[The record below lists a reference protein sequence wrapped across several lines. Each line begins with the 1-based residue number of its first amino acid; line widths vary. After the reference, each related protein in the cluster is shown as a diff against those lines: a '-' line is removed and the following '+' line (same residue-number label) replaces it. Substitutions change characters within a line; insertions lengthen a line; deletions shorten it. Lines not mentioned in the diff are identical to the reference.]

1 MTGSGERIS
10 NNQFAFMIVLFE
22 IGSTPLFLVG
32 GEAKQ
37 DAWLAM
43 SFAAVFGLLLLLLFL
58 YLQQKEPGSNLIS
71 MLKTGFGRMLGSI
84 VGSAYILYF
93 LYESMRNVR
102 DFGELITLTLLSR
115 TPMAIIMAI
124 VVLIASY
131 GVYKGVEVVFRLSEV
146 LLPIVVVSYLFLVLL
161 LIVSKVIHFRMLTP
175 VLEDGLGPVL
185 KAAFPEIVSFPFGQM
200 VIFLMFWNLRS
211 DNRIPVKATFAAYS
225 TVALFLVSMN
235 ALNIAIL
242 GPTLAGMSAL
252 PFLQSVQ
259 LISIAR
265 IFERLDVIVTLLI
278 YIGLFMKMTA
288 FYLCAVLGFSQL
300 TGTAYTRWVLPSGL
314 AIFGASFLEPNYTYH
329 ISLGF
334 TYSLNL
340 FTVFQ
345 IAIPAVLL
353 VAMIIRKAGMAPVS
367 DR

>member
-1 MTGSGERIS
+1 MTGSEERIS
-10 NNQFAFMIVLFE
+10 NNQFAFMIMLFE
-22 IGSTPLFLVG
+22 IGSTPLFLIG
-32 GEAKQ
+32 GKAKQ

-43 SFAAVFGLLLLLLFL
+43 SFAAVFGLLLILLFIS
-58 YLQQKEPGSNLIS
+58 LQQKEPGSNLIG
-71 MLKTGFGRMLGSI
+71 MLKTGFGRMLGSLL
-84 VGSAYILYF
+84 GSAYVLYF

-115 TPMAIIMAI
+115 TPMTIIMAI

-131 GVYKGVEVVFRLSEV
+131 GVYKGVEVIFRMSEV
-146 LLPIVVVSYLFLVLL
+146 LMPVVLFSYLFLILL
-161 LIVSKVIHFRMLTP
+161 LIVSKVVHFRMLTP
-175 VLEDGLGPVL
+175 VLEDGFAPVL

-211 DNRIPVKATFAAYS
+211 DKRIPVKASFAAYI

-242 GPTLAGMSAL
+242 GPALAGKSAL

-259 LISIAR
+259 LISIAP
-265 IFERLDVIVTLLI
+265 IFERLDVFVTLLI
-278 YIGLFMKMTA
+278 YIGLFIKMIA
-288 FYLCAVLGFSQL
+288 FYVCAVLGCSQL
-300 TGTAYTRWVLPSGL
+300 TGTAYLRWVLPAGL
-314 AIFGASFLEPNYTYH
+314 IIFGSSFLEPNYSYH

-334 TYSLNL
+334 TYSLNV

-345 IAIPAVLL
+345 IAIPAVLFIAL
-353 VAMIIRKAGMAPVS
+353 VLRRDRAGAIP

>member
-1 MTGSGERIS
+1 MTESGERIS

-22 IGSTPLFLVG
+22 IGSTPLFLIG
-32 GEAKQ
+32 GEAKR

-43 SFAAVFGLLLLLLFL
+43 SFAAVFGLLLVWLFISI
-58 YLQQKEPGSNLIS
+58 QQKEPGSNLIG
-71 MLKTGFGRMLGSI
+71 MLQIGFGRAFGSLL
-84 VGSAYILYF
+84 GSAYVLYF

-102 DFGELITLTLLSR
+102 DFGELITSTLLSR

-131 GVYKGVEVVFRLSEV
+131 GVYKGVEVVFRISEV
-146 LLPIVVVSYLFLVLL
+146 LLPIVVVCYCFLVLL
-161 LIVSKVIHFRMLTP
+161 LIVSKLIHFRLLAP
-175 VLEDGLGPVL
+175 VLEDGFSPVL
-185 KAAFPEIVSFPFGQM
+185 KAAFPDIVSFPFGQM

-211 DNRIPVKATFAAYS
+211 DSRVPVKASFAAYC

-235 ALNIAIL
+235 AINIAIL
-242 GPTLAGMSAL
+242 GPNLAGMSAL

-265 IFERLDVIVTLLI
+265 IFERLDVFVTLLI
-278 YIGLFMKMTA
+278 YIGLFMKMIA
-288 FYLCAVLGFSQL
+288 FYVCAVLGFSQL
-300 TGTAYTRWVLPSGL
+300 TGTAYSRWVLPVGL
-314 AIFGASFLEPNYTYH
+314 VLFGASFLEPNYSYH

-334 TYSLNL
+334 TYSLKA

-345 IAIPAVLL
+345 IAIPAVLFL
-353 VAMIIRKAGMAPVS
+353 ALIGRKRKTS
-367 DR
+367 RIHDR